1 MPPNVLIFQGSNWSS
16 IVVKKSSSKC
26 ILCDSALTSRDHTI
40 LYYYMVF
47 ILQGEITDQSKRV
60 LKKQCETKVGN
71 SEITKL
77 ICCIPD
83 QSHTPYILNWVSLNL
98 QNYSLSI
105 ISEVNYSGIIKHL
118 KWMLEIRAVV
128 EKMPFPKLTRKIDV
142 LIAMALKKANKLC
155 TSIHC
160 HFSTQE
166 LRSDMTCH
174 QHLTINDVSKF
185 HQIVFLLAVQLLP
198 TSYPYMHLSKKYFY
212 QQTVKL

>member
-1 MPPNVLIFQGSNWSS
+1 
-16 IVVKKSSSKC
+16 
-26 ILCDSALTSRDHTI
+26 
-40 LYYYMVF
+40 MVF

-83 QSHTPYILNWVSLNL
+83 RSHTPYILNWVSLNL

-118 KWMLEIRAVV
+118 KWMLEIRAIVRENALSKV
-128 EKMPFPKLTRKIDV
+128 KKENWCFDCKL
-142 LIAMALKKANKLC
+142 ALKKANKLC
-155 TSIHC
+155 IHC

-198 TSYPYMHLSKKYFY
+198 TSYPYMHLLKKYFY